1 MDKIVVITGAT
12 SGIGEACAKKYA
24 AARYSL
30 ILAARRSD
38 RLLAL
43 ADALQKQYNVKV
55 LPVVLDVRDR
65 NAVASAF
72 GSLPSEWQKINILIN
87 NAGLAAGKDDFE
99 DAQLDDWD
107 TMVDTN
113 LKGLAYVAKA
123 VASLMIKNGSGH
135 IINIGSTAGK
145 EVYAQG
151 NMYCAT
157 KHAVVAL
164 SEGMRIDLLPHGIK
178 VTTVN
183 PGATETEF
191 SMVRF
196 KGDATAADKVYEG
209 IQPLTGN
216 DVADVIF
223 YCSSLPA
230 HVCIN
235 DLVIT
240 CTQQANSFYF
250 HRKV

>member
-1 MDKIVVITGAT
+1 MQKIVVITGAT

-113 LKGLAYVAKA
+113 LKGLAYIAKA
-123 VASLMIKNGSGH
+123 VASLMIKNGGGH

-235 DLVIT
+235 DLVMT